1 MYVGTPRSSWRTLM
15 WLMEL
20 ANQTRCDSWTFS
32 CSFASAP
39 TTLTCLMAL
48 NQVLTRH
55 LCLFKSDLVTLVGSI
70 TSHCLR
76 QEPVLLVRNSCQP
89 YCSGWQKSSLAS
101 LVVITNLN
109 KCSWGTYL
117 LFSWLKNQLSQIS
130 DFVIHL
136 LQVHLTPLIN
146 ILLTTVV
153 NCVFW
158 TNCLSDSN
166 KKVLESW
173 FSLRWQECWTSWK
186 ITVCGKDLSTAA
198 WTDRHLMRRDRHQS
212 MHTICQA
219 VRSLCLCWVP
229 EQVASESTLP
239 QQTLL
244 FCMTAIGIHK
254 LISKPWYVYYCK
266 PFCGKKILLMV
277 NSTLQ
282 DRFLSCRFRFEVFR
296 N

>member
-1 MYVGTPRSSWRTLM
+1 MQLRVLISYPADLKTSTCRSL
-15 WLMEL
+15 
-20 ANQTRCDSWTFS
+20 
-32 CSFASAP
+32 
-39 TTLTCLMAL
+39 
-48 NQVLTRH
+48 
-55 LCLFKSDLVTLVGSI
+55 I
-70 TSHCLR
+70 
-76 QEPVLLVRNSCQP
+76 
-89 YCSGWQKSSLAS
+89 
-101 LVVITNLN
+101 
-109 KCSWGTYL
+109 L
-117 LFSWLKNQLSQIS
+117 LFI
-130 DFVIHL
+130 L
-136 LQVHLTPLIN
+136 LQVPLTPLIN

-212 MHTICQA
+212 MLTTCQA

-229 EQVASESTLP
+229 EQVVSESILP

-244 FCMTAIGIHK
+244 FCMTATGIHK

-266 PFCGKKILLMV
+266 PFSGKKSCLWWISPSKIGSSAADFVLKFLEAKPMI
-277 NSTLQ
+277 SQQITLQ
-282 DRFLSCRFRFEVFR
+282 VVMWSVHRPTTLSWNR
-296 N
+296 